1 MASEDLEFEVRLARS
16 GTTVPVLKG
25 QSVVDA
31 LRLQG
36 VEVPTSCSQGVCGT
50 CVTRVLEGEPDHWD
64 MFLTPEEQ
72 EKNDQFCPCI
82 SRSNSAVLV
91 LDL

>member
-1 MASEDLEFEVRLARS
+1 MASEDVEFEVRLART
-16 GTTVPVLKG
+16 GTVVPLREG
-25 QSVVDA
+25 ESIVDA
-31 LRLQG
+31 LRLRG

-72 EKNDQFCPCI
+72 AKNDQFCPCI
-82 SRSNSAVLV
+82 SRSNSPVLV